1 MAHEMRPLFGIPQ
14 TASSNTSTSNTD
26 PTDRRINALVRHLV
40 EPSSS
45 AMADSISASP
55 TSSLNTDS
63 VFAHV
68 VRAPEDPI
76 LGVIFYLFPSILVV
90 FFFFFRSLL
99 C

>member
-1 MAHEMRPLFGIPQ
+1 MRPLFGIPQ
-14 TASSNTSTSNTD
+14 TANSNTPTSNTD

-40 EPSSS
+40 ESSAS
-45 AMADSISASP
+45 AMADSISVSP

-76 LGVIFYLFPSILVV
+76 LGVISDLFPSILVG
-90 FFFFFRSLL
+90 FFHFLL